1 MRITFNGSTVQRFN
15 GSTAVTLCY
24 GSKQTAVFWEV
35 STMVNT
41 LDGFEICSW
50 TDGGFVMYDIRKQ
63 RYLSCFLKPHG
74 QYECF
79 YIG

>member
-1 MRITFNGSTVQRFN
+1 
-15 GSTAVTLCY
+15 
-24 GSKQTAVFWEV
+24 
-35 STMVNT
+35 MVNT